1 MWPKSLFL
9 GTMPSKRFSG
19 QFTSLAAIA
28 DYYAHAAQE
37 AGFNSKD
44 TYAVKL
50 AVDEACSNIIEH
62 SYGEEKDTEIC
73 CSYEIL
79 KDGLKIT
86 IQDWGK
92 PFTPDEIPEPNFDV
106 DLCDL
111 EPRGAG
117 LYFMKKLMDKVKF
130 DFESG
135 DGNILVMIK
144 RK

>member
-1 MWPKSLFL
+1 
-9 GTMPSKRFSG
+9 MPSKTFPG

-28 DYYAHAAQE
+28 EFFAQAAQE

-44 TYAVKL
+44 RYAVQL

-62 SYGEEKDTEIC
+62 AYSGETQAEIC
-73 CSYEIL
+73 CGYEVL
-79 KDGLKIT
+79 KNGLKIT

-92 PFTPDEIPEPNFDV
+92 PFTPETVPEPNFDV

-111 EPRGAG
+111 KPRGAG
-117 LYFMKKLMDKVKF
+117 LYLMNNLMDKVEF

-144 RK
+144 QKNEGV

>member
-1 MWPKSLFL
+1 
-9 GTMPSKRFSG
+9 MPSKTFAG

-28 DYYAHAAQE
+28 DFIAQAAQE

-62 SYGEEKDTEIC
+62 GYHEHEGSKIR
-73 CSYEIL
+73 CSYAIL
-79 KDGLKIT
+79 NDGLKIT
-86 IQDWGK
+86 IQDWGE
-92 PFTPDEIPEPNFDV
+92 PFVPGEIPVPDFNVPLF
-106 DLCDL
+106 DL

-117 LYFMKKLMDKVKF
+117 LYFMKNLMDEVTW

-135 DGNILVMIK
+135 DGNILTMVK
-144 RK
+144 HK

>member
-1 MWPKSLFL
+1 MEK
-9 GTMPSKRFSG
+9 MPSKKFAG
-19 QFTSLAAIA
+19 QYSSLAAIA
-28 DYYAHAAQE
+28 EFFAQAAQE
-37 AGFNSKD
+37 AGFSSKD

-62 SYGEEKDTEIC
+62 SYGGDKQAEIC
-73 CSYEIL
+73 CGYEVL
-79 KDGLKIT
+79 DEGLKIT

-92 PFTPDEIPEPNFDV
+92 PFAPEEIPEPNFDV

-111 EPRGAG
+111 KPRGAG
-117 LYFMKKLMDKVKF
+117 LYFMKKLMDRVEF

-135 DGNILVMIK
+135 DGNLLVMIK

>member
-1 MWPKSLFL
+1 
-9 GTMPSKRFSG
+9 MPSNTFAGRY
-19 QFTSLAAIA
+19 TNLAAIA
-28 DYYAHAAQE
+28 EFVAQAAQE
-37 AGFNSKD
+37 AGLNSKE

-50 AVDEACSNIIEH
+50 AVDEACTNIIEH
-62 SYGEEKDTEIC
+62 SYGGESNSDIL
-73 CSYEIL
+73 CSYEVI

-92 PFTPDEIPEPNFDV
+92 PFAPDEIPEPNFDV

-117 LYFMKKLMDKVKF
+117 LFFMKNMMDEVTF

-144 RK
+144 KRA